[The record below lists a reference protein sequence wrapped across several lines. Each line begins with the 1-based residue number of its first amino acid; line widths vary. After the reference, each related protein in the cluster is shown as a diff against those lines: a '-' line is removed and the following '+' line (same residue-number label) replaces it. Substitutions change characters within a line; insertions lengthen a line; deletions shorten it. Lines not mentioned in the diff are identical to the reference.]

1 MLYANYDR
9 SREVYACEKH
19 KKMLTFSEVAVTFG
33 FATSQRHVGEK
44 LPSQMIISSRA
55 HKLSAPIV
63 LKHINLIFQGSL
75 RSIRIECDSERI
87 PEYSKDGGP
96 MQLYDVPLKPPISSD
111 DPLSLSTTFGQSS
124 QSLNGSS
131 NLSFPPGV
139 TKAFSFETMPREPGD
154 IELLSATMY
163 IEGDGFEFE
172 VESNSSDH
180 LHQYAMWMRSSKGFS
195 KKAVN
200 HNSLA
205 TKILP
210 RPPKIRI
217 QVDNLRKSYFTDE
230 LVEFGVKI
238 TSNEEVEANV
248 VLQGHLLGQSQD
260 LPSLQ
265 WTLHDEMRNGSEQVI
280 KDERLTQH
288 QGKPSTISLG
298 LLSPREI
305 KSATMSFRGGSEA
318 ADYVLKFDVL
328 YHLLTDP
335 ETLISNAF
343 ETEAVFERP
352 FEASYAVLPRF
363 HPSPWPSYFSA
374 DDDDGGESLD
384 TSFVA
389 ATVAR
394 GLRQN
399 WSLTARIASV
409 VTEAINIDDV
419 SLQFLECV
427 NETQC
432 KISQPTGTSQDQ
444 IDSTPDNIKRWR
456 FDLELQKPSLDDC
469 RPAKLN
475 FLLEIHWRRQ
485 GTQNAPS
492 VAHIAVPEL
501 VIPFGEP
508 RVLASAHPPQGKSAF
523 TCLQYTIE
531 NPSTYALTFNLS
543 METSD
548 EFAFSGPK
556 ATSVQLVP
564 LSRHTIRYHIFPLM
578 RGTWITPL
586 FRVVDPYFSKT
597 LKVQATEGF
606 RSDSEGLHVWV
617 DAED

>member
-1 MLYANYDR
+1 M
-9 SREVYACEKH
+9 YACEKH
-19 KKMLTFSEVAVTFG
+19 KEMLTFSEVAVTYG

-44 LPSQMIISSRA
+44 LLSQLIVSSRA

-63 LKHINLIFQGSL
+63 LKHIILTFQGSL
-75 RSIRIECDSERI
+75 RSIRIECDGERI
-87 PEYSKDGGP
+87 PESSKDGGLL
-96 MQLYDVPLKPPISSD
+96 QLYNVTLKPPISSD
-111 DPLSLSTTFGQSS
+111 GPLSLSTTFGQSS
-124 QSLNGSS
+124 QLLNGAS
-131 NLSFPPGV
+131 NLSFPSGV
-139 TKAFSFETMPREPGD
+139 TKAFSLETIPREPGD
-154 IELLSATMY
+154 IEIVSATIY

-172 VESNSSDH
+172 VESTSSDH
-180 LHQYAMWMRSSKGFS
+180 LRQDAMWMRSSGGFS

-200 HNSLA
+200 RNSLA

-217 QVDNLRKSYFTDE
+217 HIDNLKKPYFTDE
-230 LVEFGVKI
+230 LVEFIIKI
-238 TSNEEVEANV
+238 TNNEEVEANV

-265 WTLHDEMRNGSEQVI
+265 WTLHDEIRNGSEQGI
-280 KDERLTQH
+280 KDERLMEYQE
-288 QGKPSTISLG
+288 KPSTISLG
-298 LLSPREI
+298 LLYPSEV
-305 KSATMSFRGGSEA
+305 KSATMSFQAGSEP

-343 ETEAVFERP
+343 ETEVMFERP
-352 FEASYAVLPRF
+352 FEANFVVSPQF

-374 DDDDGGESLD
+374 DDNDGSLD
-384 TSFVA
+384 SSFED

-399 WSLTARIASV
+399 WSLTAKIASV
-409 VTEAINIDDV
+409 VTEVINIGDV
-419 SLQFLECV
+419 SLQFLECL
-427 NETQC
+427 NDTRC
-432 KISQPTGTSQDQ
+432 KISQPTKPSQDQ
-444 IDSTPDNIKRWR
+444 SSSTPDNSKRWR
-456 FDLELQKPSLDDC
+456 FDLELQKPSLDDG

-475 FLLEIHWRRQ
+475 FLLEIKWRRQ
-485 GTQNAPS
+485 GTENAQS
-492 VAHIAVPEL
+492 IAHIAVPEL

-508 RVLASAHPPQGKSAF
+508 RVLASAHPPQGQSASI
-523 TCLQYTIE
+523 CLQYTIE
-531 NPSTYALTFNLS
+531 NPSTYALTFNLN

-564 LSRHTIRYHIFPLM
+564 LSRHTVRYNIFPLM

-586 FRVVDPYFSKT
+586 FRVVDPFFSKT